1 VTSIELKESGQA
13 AGPLAPTKSASPS
26 RPTATVRCESSCPD
40 PRINIAVMR
49 GCLAQLQA

>member
-13 AGPLAPTKSASPS
+13 AGPLAPTKSVSPS
-26 RPTATVRCESSCPD
+26 RPTATVESSCPD

-49 GCLAQLQA
+49 SCLAQLQA